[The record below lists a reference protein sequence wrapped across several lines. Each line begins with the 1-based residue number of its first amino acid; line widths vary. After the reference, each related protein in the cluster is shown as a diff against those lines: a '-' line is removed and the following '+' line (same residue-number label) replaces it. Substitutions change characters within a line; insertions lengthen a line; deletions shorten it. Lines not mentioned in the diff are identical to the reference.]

1 MHVFISYAKK
11 DTHEIALDLART
23 LHSRPNLTAWMD
35 KVLVAGDSWAAQ
47 IQDEISRA
55 DLVMVLL
62 SPDINR
68 PRSAMSGGSFVIKE
82 INYAQS
88 LHKPILPVMVMPT
101 HLPVQI
107 ADLQYIDLSSD
118 YDSGKAQLITH
129 LRQLAQ
135 SLQNYRRGSQPRPRR
150 FRPRSRL
157 VPRIGRRMTL
167 GLVAVVVAVV
177 ALLLTVDFPDDND
190 AAKTTIHRADG
201 STTTIIRDTGDSAKQ
216 GDVQPKE
223 FDMVEVPPGC
233 YSPGPGEEVCIGE
246 SYWIDRTEVSREQ
259 YDVCVM
265 DDGCPAAPTHEDSH
279 DPQQPVTGLTWE
291 EAQLFCEWRDAR
303 LPNEQEW
310 EYAAKG
316 PDNLIYPWGNEF
328 DADVV
333 SWEGYSWPT
342 VNVDMFEAGAS
353 WVGALQMAGNVWE
366 YVDVW
371 EDEPPE
377 GFVLRGGSYISKER
391 ELTTAARYVMPFD
404 FDPREHAFA
413 GFRCLAET
421 PP

>member
-1 MHVFISYAKK
+1 MHIFISYAKK
-11 DTHEIALDLART
+11 DTHDIALDLART
-23 LHSRPNLTAWMD
+23 LHSLPNITAWMD

-68 PRSAMSGGSFVIKE
+68 PRSAMHGGSFVIKE

-88 LHKPILPVMVMPT
+88 LRKPILPVMAMPT
-101 HLPVQI
+101 HLPVQL
-107 ADLQYIDLSSD
+107 ADLQYIDLTAN
-118 YDSGKAQLITH
+118 YETGKQQLVTH
-129 LRQLAQ
+129 VRQLAQ
-135 SLQNYRRGSQPRPRR
+135 SLEHYRSGARPRPRLRRR
-150 FRPRSRL
+150 FPRL
-157 VPRIGRRMTL
+157 VPRIGRRL
-167 GLVAVVVAVV
+167 AVILVAVIVGTA
-177 ALLLTVDFPDDND
+177 ALLLTVDFSDEND
-190 AAKTTIHRADG
+190 AAKTVIHNDDG
-201 STTTIIRDTGDSAKQ
+201 STTTIVRDTGDSAKQ
-216 GDVQPKE
+216 GNVQPMA

-233 YSPGPGEEVCIGE
+233 YSPGPGEEVCIE
-246 SYWIDRTEVSREQ
+246 EPYWIDRTEVSREQ
-259 YDVCVM
+259 YEACVM
-265 DDGCPAAPTHEDSH
+265 DDVCPEAPAHEDSH
-279 DPQQPVTGLTWE
+279 DPEQPVTGITWE

-316 PDNLIYPWGNEF
+316 PDNLNYPWGNEF

-333 SWEGYSWPT
+333 SWEGYRWPT

-353 WVGALQMAGNVWE
+353 WIGALQMAGNVWE

-377 GFVLRGGSYISKER
+377 GFVLRGGSYISTER
-391 ELTTAARYVMPFD
+391 EVTTAARYVMPFD

-413 GFRCLAET
+413 GFRCLRKT